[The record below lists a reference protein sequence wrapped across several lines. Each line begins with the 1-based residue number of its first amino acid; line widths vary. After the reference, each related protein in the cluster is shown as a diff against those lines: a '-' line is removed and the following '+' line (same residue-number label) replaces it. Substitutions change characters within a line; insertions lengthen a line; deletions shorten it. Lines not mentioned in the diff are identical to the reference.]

1 MTWLHDNA
9 VTFSNWEDGSL
20 TSDLAAMD
28 KCAALH
34 TNTGKWEIVS
44 CSDDLENGVICEA
57 AQGEISFLFLYVAL
71 EFESVTSENRA
82 AIGASHCVFC
92 LYLLF
97 R

>member
-1 MTWLHDNA
+1 M
-9 VTFSNWEDGSL
+9 
-20 TSDLAAMD
+20 TSDLVPMD